1 MNGRDLSQLVQRG
14 RGVLAVVEIGRVGA
28 QPGVV
33 GIDAQAPRGGAI
45 DASGG

>member
-1 MNGRDLSQLVQRG
+1 VDRRDLSQLVQRG
-14 RGVLAVVEIGRVGA
+14 RGVLTVVRIGRVGA

-33 GIDAQAPRGGAI
+33 RVDAQAPRGGAI

>member
-1 MNGRDLSQLVQRG
+1 MDGGDLAQPVQRG
-14 RGVLAVVEIGRVGA
+14 RGILAIGGIVGIGA

-33 GIDAQAPRGGAI
+33 GIDAQAPSGGAI

>member
-1 MNGRDLSQLVQRG
+1 VDRRDLSQLVQCG
-14 RGVLAVVEIGRVGA
+14 CGILAVVEIRRVGA

-45 DASGG
+45 DAAGG